1 MIIERHLNKMKV
13 GWGEILTTHITDKGL
28 TFSIY
33 KEVSQ
38 INKEKRNLKIGK
50 KLEQALHKRYD
61 Q

>member
-1 MIIERHLNKMKV
+1 MKV

-28 TFSIY
+28 TFRID

>member
-1 MIIERHLNKMKV
+1 MKV
-13 GWGEILTTHITDKGL
+13 GWGEILTTNITDKGL
-28 TFSIY
+28 TFRIY

-38 INKEKRNLKIGK
+38 INKEKKLKVGK